1 MMENDEQKL
10 ESIKALF
17 DILLAD
23 AEAKVA
29 IETVAKENGIVLP
42 PKLKNDTIRFWIGLL
57 DTARKYRYSRI
68 TVESTIVRLDLV
80 DQYNELCFG
89 RPIIEP
95 LHMEL

>member
-1 MMENDEQKL
+1 MENDEQKL

-42 PKLKNDTIRFWIGLL
+42 PKAKNDTLRFWIGLL
-57 DTARKYRYSRI
+57 DTARKYRYTRI

-80 DQYNELCFG
+80 DQYKELCFG

-95 LHMEL
+95 IHMEL